1 MRLTLF
7 CAHSD
12 LVHHLLAEVEQWRGM
27 YLHERQRA
35 EEAIN
40 ALLAQAKGPALTV
53 TPAPPPEL
61 SRVERELRE
70 MLQNPE
76 FVNAGLVE

>member
-7 CAHSD
+7 CTHSD
-12 LVHHLLAEVEQWRGM
+12 LVHHLLTEVEQWRGM

-40 ALLAQAKGPALTV
+40 ALLAQAKGPALAV
-53 TPAPPPEL
+53 TPAPPPEM
-61 SRVERELRE
+61 SAAEREMRRLLE
-70 MLQNPE
+70 HPE